1 MADPLIE
8 ESVAASNIPEASN
21 FVDGP
26 WEMRASDRLINYNV
40 VVREL
45 DPRKRGSRELEL
57 KRLGLSGAD
66 GGEALGAPGALLTN
80 GRWSKFSPAT
90 NRQKG
95 LRRTP

>member
-57 KRLGLSGAD
+57 KRLGACR
-66 GGEALGAPGALLTN
+66 EQIVAR
-80 GRWSKFSPAT
+80 RWAHRVRS
-90 NRQKG
+90 
-95 LRRTP
+95 